1 MRPDIQ
7 QNTLKDKRLK
17 LFITFLGENVLHMS
31 VVAEDPTMV
40 KYLLDQGIN
49 IHEEC
54 YGNFFCP
61 EDQKPSRN
69 DSLGPEHFLSF
80 CRYGTRQRNR
90 NFIHLQIFQPIT
102 AQLGNDEYR
111 VVL

>member
-1 MRPDIQ
+1 M
-7 QNTLKDKRLK
+7 
-17 LFITFLGENVLHMS
+17 HMS

-54 YGNFFCP
+54 YGNFFCA

-69 DSLGPEHFLSF
+69 DSLGQEHFLSF
-80 CRYGTRQRNR
+80 WRFGARQHDRNL
-90 NFIHLQIFQPIT
+90 IHLQIFQIT
-102 AQLGNDEYR
+102 AKLGNGACQHDALLLAETK
-111 VVL
+111 VCSTQTKGG

>member
-1 MRPDIQ
+1 MIGYLDWGYLFILRPDIQ
-7 QNTLKDKRLK
+7 QNTLTVKVIYC
-17 LFITFLGENVLHMS
+17 FFSGENVLHMS

-80 CRYGTRQRNR
+80 WRFGT
-90 NFIHLQIFQPIT
+90 
-102 AQLGNDEYR
+102 
-111 VVL
+111 